1 MAGVTMQMCHLHFLL
16 HTLKTYKGH
25 KQRTRQGRWDEGQHD
40 EAASSQEQSRFFVF
54 CFLFVCFF
62 LYSWRSSPSRLFMW
76 VL

>member
-54 CFLFVCFF
+54 FYIHGGPALQGSLCGYFNT
-62 LYSWRSSPSRLFMW
+62 SIP
-76 VL
+76 